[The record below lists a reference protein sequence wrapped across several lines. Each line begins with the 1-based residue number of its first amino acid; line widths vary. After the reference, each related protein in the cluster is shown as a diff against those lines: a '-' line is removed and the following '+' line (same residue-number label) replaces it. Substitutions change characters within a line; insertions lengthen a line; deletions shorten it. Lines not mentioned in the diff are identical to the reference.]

1 MDFSNPSLLISGFII
16 SMVGMGI
23 FMYGKRAQSLKGL
36 AIGIVMM
43 GFPIFVSSL
52 LWMWVSAGA
61 CVAGMYLL
69 PHDV

>member
-1 MDFSNPSLLISGFII
+1 MDFSNPSLLISGFLI
-16 SMVGMGI
+16 SMVGLGI
-23 FMYGKRAQSLKGL
+23 FMYGKRMQSFKSL
-36 AIGIVMM
+36 AIGVVMM

-52 LWMWVSAGA
+52 LWMWVSAVA